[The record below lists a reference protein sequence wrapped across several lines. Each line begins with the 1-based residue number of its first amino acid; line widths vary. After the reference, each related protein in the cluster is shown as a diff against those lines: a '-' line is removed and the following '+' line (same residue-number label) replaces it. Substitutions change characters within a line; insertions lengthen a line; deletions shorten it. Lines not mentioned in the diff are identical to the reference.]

1 VALYGIYSLESHPH
15 GISHGGG
22 GAGEGRVVGGAL
34 VKEEG
39 GTEGSFEVDEVG
51 GVDGINRGGWTSG
64 AGERRGITGGKEVEE
79 VDWATLVVGGVA

>member
-1 VALYGIYSLESHPH
+1 
-15 GISHGGG
+15 
-22 GAGEGRVVGGAL
+22 VVGGAL

-51 GVDGINRGGWTSG
+51 GVDEVDGINRGGWTSG

-79 VDWATLVVGGVA
+79 VDLGDARREGDVA